1 MEEKTEVFSWHRRL
15 IEYGWF
21 KILRPRAR
29 DLIHYCVAHSFKDC
43 VPIDTKR
50 VKRDMGF
57 NKTALIDAINEL
69 EAYRILVRPSQKA
82 IDGVNELLRKKNIE
96 TGDILLRLLVPP
108 KLSREQLWLLN
119 DAKTRDAILAIMGG
133 NGVSPKMQKAIEQR
147 MEAIEKSP
155 MESDTLWAGVYERL
169 LVIIKKVKKEANT
182 EVSFEKL
189 LTFLLPQDENEKEML
204 RRYLYPESAER
215 ASNAHWKELNKY
227 ERDVALFYEKY
238 TGNQLKVDEVE
249 LVKECVRLCYP
260 AQLKWA
266 IQRYAEHLRDF
277 SYLLTLARKGACG
290 RRSDE
295 SRKGGATRERAVGKT
310 FQPIDWEERRRQY
323 LRQQASNDSR

>member
-1 MEEKTEVFSWHRRL
+1 
-15 IEYGWF
+15 
-21 KILRPRAR
+21 
-29 DLIHYCVAHSFKDC
+29 
-43 VPIDTKR
+43 
-50 VKRDMGF
+50 
-57 NKTALIDAINEL
+57 
-69 EAYRILVRPSQKA
+69 
-82 IDGVNELLRKKNIE
+82 LRKKNIE

-204 RRYLYPESAER
+204 RRYLYPE
-215 ASNAHWKELNKY
+215 
-227 ERDVALFYEKY
+227 
-238 TGNQLKVDEVE
+238 
-249 LVKECVRLCYP
+249 
-260 AQLKWA
+260 
-266 IQRYAEHLRDF
+266 
-277 SYLLTLARKGACG
+277 
-290 RRSDE
+290 
-295 SRKGGATRERAVGKT
+295 
-310 FQPIDWEERRRQY
+310 
-323 LRQQASNDSR
+323 